1 MAKCLKCNKLF
12 ANSSNLN
19 RHTKMDHKEVYT
31 DPEDSEE
38 ENATDDAWGVTN
50 SPFSFSFHIKT
61 FDKTTRLIISI
72 LKDYSPT
79 L

>member
-1 MAKCLKCNKLF
+1 MANCLKYDKLF

-38 ENATDDAWGVTN
+38 EENETDDAWGVTN
-50 SPFSFSFHIKT
+50 SLFSFSFHIRT
-61 FDKTTRLIISI
+61 FDKTTRV
-72 LKDYSPT
+72 
-79 L
+79 